1 MQNEAAEITTE
12 VVKKHF
18 DYESAT
24 KEIFLSDA
32 PYIYLYQINDPF
44 DRTLELQ
51 KLKARG
57 KELGVNN
64 VQTLWESFDQSM
76 RNTVNAAGMEITN
89 FEGQKKSLK
98 TSWECGNNGIYK
110 DGDIACYHPIMPIER
125 IINVDTGLEKIKLA
139 YRPNHSW
146 RTVIVEKSVLSSN
159 HKIQQLADYG
169 ISVSSE
175 TSRHLVS
182 YLQEMEALNY
192 DQIPTTKAVS
202 RLGWIENEFMP
213 YSENIQFDGDV
224 AFERFF
230 TSVHSKGSHEVWI
243 ETIRDIQ
250 RRDVACRIVMAAT
263 FLSPLMETLG
273 ILPAFVHLWAS
284 KSSTGKTLLLMAA
297 ASAWADPNPGTY
309 IQSFNTTAVASE
321 RIAGTANSLPV
332 LMDELQLARNQWGAL
347 NFDVYK
353 LSQGY
358 GKSRGTKTGGID
370 RMETWRNMFITSG
383 ESPIVD
389 ATAGQGAF
397 ARVIEVELERIL
409 FNFEDGN
416 RISNILREN
425 YGHGGE
431 TFISEIK
438 NRGEDWLKQRYNERI
453 QELKEE
459 DHDLQDKQLM
469 IGGGLLVASELS
481 DQCLFNDP
489 EFGVLTSSELAPFLA
504 TRESTSVELRAL
516 DYIKSWIAANSS
528 RFYEGGKPSQLG
540 YIEGNYTYVIRAEL
554 NELLQGHGMSSRSI
568 LSGLAQRR
576 LILTEQ
582 RGSETKVR
590 NSLRRTVNG
599 QQVEVVAFRNDD
611 ADETILPY

>member
-1 MQNEAAEITTE
+1 MKTAE
-12 VVKKHF
+12 VVKSYF

-44 DRTLELQ
+44 ERTVELQ

-57 KELGVNN
+57 RELGVNN
-64 VQTLWESFDQSM
+64 VQTLWESFERSM
-76 RNTVNAAGMEITN
+76 RNTVNAAGEELTN
-89 FEGQKKSLK
+89 FDGQKASLK

-125 IINVDTGLEKIKLA
+125 IINVDSGLEKIKLA
-139 YRPNHSW
+139 YRPNHAW
-146 RTVIVEKSVLSSN
+146 RTVIVDKSILSSN

-202 RLGWIENEFMP
+202 RLGWIEDSGEFMP
-213 YSENIQFDGDV
+213 YSDSVQFDGDV

-230 TSVHSKGSHEVWI
+230 KSVHSKGSHEVWAD
-243 ETIRDIQ
+243 TIRKIQ
-250 RRDVACRIVMAAT
+250 RRDVACRIVMAAS
-263 FLSPLMETLG
+263 FLSPLMGTLG

-297 ASAWADPNPGTY
+297 ASVWADPHPGTY
-309 IQSFNTTAVASE
+309 VQSFNTTAVASE

-389 ATAGQGAF
+389 IAAGQGAF

-409 FNFEDGN
+409 FEFEEGN
-416 RISNILREN
+416 PIANTLRDN

-431 TFISEIK
+431 IFINEIK
-438 NRGEDWLKQRYNERI
+438 SRGEDWIKNRYNEKV
-453 QELKEE
+453 QELK
-459 DHDLQDKQLM
+459 DDNQDLQDKHLM
-469 IGGGLLVASELS
+469 IGGGLLVASELA

-489 EFGVLTSSELAPFLA
+489 EFGVLTASELAPFLA
-504 TRESTSVELRAL
+504 TRENTSIELRAL
-516 DYIKSWIAANSS
+516 DLIKSWIAANSS
-528 RFYEGGKPSQLG
+528 RFSEGGKPSQLG
-540 YIEGNYTYVIRAEL
+540 YIEGNYTYVIKTEL
-554 NELLQGHGMSSRSI
+554 NDLLKNHGMSSRSV
-568 LSGLAQRR
+568 LSGLAQRG

-582 RGSETKVR
+582 RGNEKVVR

-599 QQVEVVAFRNDD
+599 QQVYVVAFRNDD
-611 ADETILPY
+611 EDETILPY